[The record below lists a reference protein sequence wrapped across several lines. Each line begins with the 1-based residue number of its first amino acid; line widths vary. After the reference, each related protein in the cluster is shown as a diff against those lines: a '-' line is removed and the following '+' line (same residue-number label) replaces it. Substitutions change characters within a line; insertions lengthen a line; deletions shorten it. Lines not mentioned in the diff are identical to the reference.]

1 MSLSAEA
8 QALFDHARRSLPR
21 WLTRGKNTALE
32 WLYAFTQ
39 VFDTTR
45 AQGQDWL
52 DISFLEY
59 ASGAE
64 LDQHAFDRGTS
75 RRAGEDDPTLRLRLR
90 SITDAVTI
98 PALKTAIDAILTANG
113 LSACT
118 IYNLRGNRAHF
129 QAVGSSSAFMS
140 RGYRMANVNRPMAY
154 IVILPYGTSAVIG
167 EAVEELCRQLG
178 PAGYIAYV
186 EIRQS
191 P

>member
-21 WLTRGKNTALE
+21 WLTRGKNAALE

-39 VFDTTR
+39 VFDVTR
-45 AQGQDWL
+45 SQGQDWL

-90 SITDAVTI
+90 NVTDAVTV
-98 PALKTAIDAILTANG
+98 PALKTAIDAILAANG
-113 LSACT
+113 LIACS
-118 IYNLRGNRAHF
+118 IYNLRGNRAHC
-129 QAVGSSSAFMS
+129 QDSGTCTAFLS
-140 RGYRMANVNRPMAY
+140 RGYRMANINRPMAY

-167 EAVEELCRQLG
+167 EAVEELCRLLG
-178 PAGYIAYV
+178 PAGYIPYV
-186 EIRQS
+186 EIRAN